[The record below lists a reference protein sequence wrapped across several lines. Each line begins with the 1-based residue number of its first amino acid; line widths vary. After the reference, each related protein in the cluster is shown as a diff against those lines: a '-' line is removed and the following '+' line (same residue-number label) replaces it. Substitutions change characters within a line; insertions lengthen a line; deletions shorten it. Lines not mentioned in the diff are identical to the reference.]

1 MPLETATTIN
11 QLVTSNPAD
20 TDSEGQGGAH
30 LRLIKSTLQA
40 TFPNVTGAV
49 TPTHTALNLL
59 TLSNGALRFNGAVPV
74 GSMHAFPADPGSSL
88 VARGGTAAGTEQY
101 IECDGS
107 TYLVSKFPDLA
118 ASGLVTVV
126 SSNFTVPLLTDT
138 GRFLRSRI
146 PGTTAAG
153 VSQANQ
159 NAAHT
164 HTVSSSGTTSTESAN
179 HSHTF
184 SGTTGTE
191 NAAHTHPIAVHQRR
205 FILPAC
211 FWRRRHSPQLR
222 QQQATTGTENQ
233 NHGHDY
239 GGTTTGI
246 SASHTHTVTVTGT
259 TASNGGAEARPESFS
274 VMWTLKT

>member
-49 TPTHTALNLL
+49 TTTHTALNLL

-74 GSMHAFPADPGSSL
+74 GSMHAFPADPGSTL

-159 NAAHT
+159 NLSHT
-164 HTVSSSGTTSTESAN
+164 HTVSASGTTSAESN
-179 HSHTF
+179 DHTHTF
-184 SGTTGTE
+184 SGTTSTE
-191 NAAHTHPIAVHQRR
+191 NAAHTHPIAVN
-205 FILPAC
+205 
-211 FWRRRHSPQLR
+211 S
-222 QQQATTGTENQ
+222 ATAGITNNVGGGSGSVGTGNTGTQ
-233 NHGHDY
+233 
-239 GGTTTGI
+239 
-246 SASHTHTVTVTGT
+246 SANHTHTYSGT
-259 TASNGGAEARPESFS
+259 TRDRVGTTPIPSRSLAPRRAMVERKLDRKASRSCGR
-274 VMWTLKT
+274 